1 MLVGLG
7 QATRLTKALAGPGA
21 DGGATEKDWMGQT
34 SESVRVGTVALL
46 ARVQPQRWLAQVRAD
61 RSQPC
66 RRSKAT
72 SMAL

>member
-7 QATRLTKALAGPGA
+7 QATRLIKALAGPGA

-34 SESVRVGTVALL
+34 SESVGTVALL